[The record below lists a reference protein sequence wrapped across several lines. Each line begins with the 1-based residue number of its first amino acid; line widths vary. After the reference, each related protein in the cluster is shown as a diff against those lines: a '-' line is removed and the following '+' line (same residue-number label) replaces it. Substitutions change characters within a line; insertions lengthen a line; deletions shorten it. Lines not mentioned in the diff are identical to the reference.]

1 MAGMLDQ
8 LITVLEAEL
17 LNYEQLL
24 QLSITKTEAIVND
37 NIKVIKDITNQENL
51 LLGKN
56 QTLEKK
62 RQTLISDIAI
72 VLNRDKNTLTLTNLI
87 DILANSPKEQSKLK
101 FIRDKLED
109 IINKLKSSNN
119 QNGELINQALEF
131 INFNINAV
139 QSMQSLPPVSYDYD
153 GKQHQ
158 TEGRN
163 FFDAKQ

>member
-17 LNYEQLL
+17 SNYEQLL
-24 QLSITKTEAIVND
+24 QLSTTKTEAIVND
-37 NIKVIKDITNQENL
+37 NINIVKDITNKENL
-51 LLGKN
+51 LVGKN

-62 RQTLISDIAI
+62 RQTLISDIAT
-72 VLNRDKNTLTLTNLI
+72 VLNRDKDTLTLTNLI
-87 DILANSPKEQSKLK
+87 TILSNNPKEQSRLK
-101 FIRDKLED
+101 VIRDRLEN

-139 QSMQSLPPVSYDYD
+139 QSMQSLPPVSYNYD